1 MPLAAPDVL
10 RLFTAGSSYDCGQ
23 GMTATVA
30 ALPEAALPLPS
41 GKVAVCDPF
50 IGLDDD
56 MGPFTATVDPN
67 TYPVV
72 LSVVEIARADFPEV
86 KDERVAAAWLQV
98 SGKPTVQWTLAL
110 SDGQA
115 LDELDDTEF
124 FGYGVDA
131 GTGCFV
137 DATAGAPLGN
147 LLAEDYELL
156 EAALFG
162 GENPVTRQPAV
173 LTDPGS
179 GHSLVAFPSGWGDG
193 HYPTWVG
200 RSTDGTI
207 TGFVTEFFVV
217 PQPGRGTADK

>member
-1 MPLAAPDVL
+1 MPLAAPDVV

-23 GMTATVA
+23 GMTATVTV
-30 ALPEAALPLPS
+30 LPETALALPS
-41 GKVAVCDPF
+41 GKVAACDPF
-50 IGLDDD
+50 IGLGDDLD
-56 MGPFTATVDPN
+56 PFTAEVDPG

-72 LSVVEIARADFPEV
+72 LSVVEITRGEV
-86 KDERVAAAWLQV
+86 REVVDERVAAAWLQV
-98 SGKPTVQWTLAL
+98 SDKPTVEWTLAL

-115 LDELDDTEF
+115 LDDLGDTEF

-137 DATAGAPLGN
+137 DATASAPLGD

-162 GENPVTRQPAV
+162 EENSMVRAPAV
-173 LTDPGS
+173 LTDPES
-179 GHSLVAFPSGWGDG
+179 GHSLIAFSSGWGDG

-200 RSTDGTI
+200 RSIDGTI

-217 PQPGRGTADK
+217 PQPGRDPVDE